1 MVTYAANLLW
11 SGLRLRAETSGGEIV
26 LSFLL
31 QTCEHRQALSVLLI
45 SKKDQEIWFY
55 RFNIS
60 ILPFSSAYPYWGRVG
75 NGAFLRVNIVWGV
88 FFVFPV
94 GCK

>member
-1 MVTYAANLLW
+1 M
-11 SGLRLRAETSGGEIV
+11 RAETSGGEIV
-26 LSFLL
+26 VSFLL

-45 SKKDQEIWFY
+45 SKKDQEEIWFS

-88 FFVFPV
+88 FFVFPI